1 MRRLIIATLFYL
13 SNTLLGSTIVVSNTN
28 DNGTGSLRA
37 AIASA
42 SSGDDIRFDASLL
55 SNGSN
60 TIRVK
65 SPITIKKGIF
75 IHGLYN
81 NTDTLYFSGR
91 DTNGIFTVSM
101 DFGIAYYHVHFD
113 SMVFVHGNGSSGG
126 AIYID
131 NNYSNSNGYVYVK
144 NCVFRDNYAYEGG
157 AIGGNR
163 ANNNSS
169 VDFKFFLDIYN
180 SDFINN
186 SSTARG
192 GAIGFTTYATG
203 QGYTREAQCVLKA
216 VNSNFMGNY
225 AATSGGAISVYAVVS
240 STSYHVGKADIKL
253 ISCSFAHNQCKADGG
268 AIYCYSTSFSV
279 NSTVAAKSVID
290 CTTSTFYNNKAV
302 GNGGCF
308 FVYST
313 SESRLY
319 TRKSTIC
326 KNYCLLDGSAAYLKS
341 NATNNVST
349 SVVRHYSY
357 SSIFLDNYGNPNKNN
372 TQYMTGGYS
381 RMFECYGYNIFDV
394 PKSHFSTF
402 GNYGSNDQFQKTSAE
417 IKLSSLQENSR
428 NTYSLYPDSGS
439 VAINSGGQYD
449 TDSAQNGPIKG
460 IRDIGA
466 SESNFCAPKIN
477 SIATSICEGSNYSF
491 NGKTINIAGKYS
503 DTIPRANDCDSIV
516 ELTLTVNQKSTP
528 NITIHGT
535 YSTNHFLEGSNV
547 TYSATGTNLGTSPT
561 YQWYLNNVKVG
572 SNSENY
578 SNSGFK
584 DEDKIHC
591 IATSSLSCVS
601 KQNDTSDIISLKVQF
616 NNNEPCNPI
625 VLGINQT
632 CKIEIFTNSGSSK
645 TTSVASPSCATSAT
659 NDVWFKFKSPASG
672 NVTFQTFSGFMTDA
686 VISIYS
692 GSCNNLVEI
701 GCIDDVVNSK
711 MPDGILENPSP
722 NTDYFVRISRSA
734 QSDGTFGICL
744 TGQTQT
750 NAVQKQ
756 SSTDIHVYPNPTDQ
770 FVDISSP
777 NEQITT
783 VEILDLTGKTI
794 GIYNPLQFNYTLD
807 LSNLNPNIYLLKIH
821 SLKGVNHR
829 LIEKK

>member
-1 MRRLIIATLFYL
+1 MRVLLIATLFFI
-13 SNTLLGSTIVVSNTN
+13 SNTLWGATIVVTNTN

-42 SSGDDIRFDASLL
+42 SSGDEIRFDASLL

-65 SPITIKKGIF
+65 SPISIKKGIF
-75 IHGLYN
+75 LRGLYN
-81 NTDTLYFSGR
+81 QKDTLYLSGR
-91 DTNGIFTVSM
+91 DSNGIFTVSM

-113 SMVFVHGNGSSGG
+113 SMVFIHGKGAAGG

-131 NNYSNSNGYVYVK
+131 NNYSNSNGYVYLR
-144 NCVFRDNYAYEGG
+144 NCVFRDNYANEGG

-169 VDFKFFLDIYN
+169 ADFKFFLDIFN

-186 SSTARG
+186 TSNGRG
-192 GAIGFTTYATG
+192 GAISFTTYATG
-203 QGYTREAQCVLKA
+203 QGNTREAQCVLKA
-216 VNSNFMGNY
+216 VNSNFLGNY
-225 AATSGGAISVYAVVS
+225 ATTSGGAISIYAVVS
-240 STSYHVGKADIKL
+240 SSSYHVGKADIKL

-290 CTTSTFYNNKAV
+290 CTTSTFFNNKAV

-319 TRKSTIC
+319 TRKSTIY

-349 SVVRHYSY
+349 SVVRHNSY

-394 PKSHFSTF
+394 PKSHFSSF
-402 GNYGSNDQFQKTSAE
+402 GDYGSNDQFQKTSTQ
-417 IKLSSLQENSR
+417 INLSTLQENSR
-428 NTYSLYPDSGS
+428 NTYSVFPDSGS
-439 VAINSGGQYD
+439 VAINTGGQYD

-466 SESNFCAPKIN
+466 SESRFCAPKVK
-477 SIATSICEGSNYSF
+477 SISTSICEGTTYTF
-491 NGKTINIAGKYS
+491 KGKNISLPGKYF

-516 ELTLTVNQKSTP
+516 ELTLTTTQKSTP
-528 NITIHGT
+528 NVIIAGT
-535 YSTNHFLEGSNV
+535 FPSNHFLEGSNV
-547 TYSATGTNLGTSPT
+547 TYTVSGTNLGTSPT
-561 YQWYLNNVKVG
+561 YEWYLNNIKVG
-572 SNSENY
+572 TNANSY
-578 SNSGFK
+578 THSGFK
-584 DEDKIHC
+584 DEDKIYC
-591 IATSSLSCVS
+591 IASSSLTCVS
-601 KQNDTSDIISLKVQF
+601 KQSDTSDIIPLKVQF

-632 CKIEIFTNSGSSK
+632 CKIEVFTNSGATK
-645 TTSVASPSCATSAT
+645 TSSVASPSCATSST
-659 NDVWFKFKSPASG
+659 NDVWFKFKSAATG

-692 GSCNNLVEI
+692 GTCNNLVEI

-711 MPDGILENPSP
+711 MPDGILENPTP

-734 QSDGTFGICL
+734 QTDGTFGICL
-744 TGQTQT
+744 IGQTQT
-750 NAVQKQ
+750 NTVQNQ
-756 SSTDIHVYPNPTDQ
+756 TQDVIQVYPNPSNQ
-770 FVDISSP
+770 FVK
-777 NEQITT
+777 ITSQET
-783 VEILDLTGKTI
+783 IHSVELFDMSGKSILN
-794 GIYNPLQFNYTLD
+794 YNASKPNYTID
-807 LSNLNPNIYLLKIH
+807 LSELNPNIYLLKIQ
-821 SLKGVNHR
+821 LKNGVIHR